1 MLAATLSPQS
11 PNLGD
16 GKSSLLILVL
26 REGWGPV
33 SRDGAV
39 HRGVGEEQTDKNC
52 SWSEFQKH
60 SCQQQ
65 QPELL

>member
-11 PNLGD
+11 PNLGA
-16 GKSSLLILVL
+16 GKSSVLILVL
-26 REGWGPV
+26 RKGWGPV
-33 SRDGAV
+33 SGDRAV
-39 HRGVGEEQTDKNC
+39 HRGVGEEQKDKNC